1 MKNFYQK
8 KVKNSESSN
17 NETTEQP
24 EIRSRRKTL
33 VKLDM
38 NTICEDKVDEIPTPE
53 QLKSRLSRGSFS
65 IRTLNNRLYSI
76 DLNNE
81 NIEETL
87 GDSITENQRENE
99 NLDNVIE
106 HSDDENADFPVLSVK
121 VIIIDCTPIS
131 YIDSVGVQTLQQVC
145 QNFLLFASILKMCV
159 CL

>member
-1 MKNFYQK
+1 MKNLYK
-8 KVKNSESSN
+8 TNNNELSN
-17 NETTEQP
+17 NETTEKP

-38 NTICEDKVDEIPTPE
+38 NTICEDKVDEIPTHG

-65 IRTLNNRLYSI
+65 IRALNNRLYSI
-76 DLNNE
+76 DLNE
-81 NIEETL
+81 NIEEKL
-87 GDSITENQRENE
+87 SDPITENE

-131 YIDSVGVQTLQQVC
+131 YIDSMGVQTLQQV
-145 QNFLLFASILKMCV
+145 
-159 CL
+159 